1 MKRARVL
8 VVDDEAAIRSF
19 VTDLLERAGYEVLE
33 AASGEE
39 GLRVL
44 YALRPD
50 LVLLDV
56 SMPGLDGWGA
66 LERIRD
72 LTDVPVLMLSGMTG
86 ELEKVR
92 GLKSGA
98 DDYVTKPFGP
108 QELLARVAALLRR
121 APARDAPHETYA
133 DGLIALDVTRR
144 TASIGGRELSL
155 TPREFRL
162 LVAFVRH
169 RNQLLTHGQL
179 LELVWGDEYGVSREQ
194 VKLYV
199 SYLRRKIRAAGIAS
213 EPIETVRGF
222 GYRYRPA
229 QEARA

>member
-8 VVDDEAAIRSF
+8 VVDDETAVRGF
-19 VTDLLERAGYEVLE
+19 VTDLLDRAGYEVLE

-44 YALRPD
+44 YAMRPD

-56 SMPGLDGWGA
+56 SMRGLDGWQT

-72 LTDVPVLMLSGMTG
+72 LTDLPVLMLTGMAG

-121 APARDAPHETYA
+121 APARDAAPETYA
-133 DGLIALDVTRR
+133 DGLVSVDVTRR
-144 TASIGGRELSL
+144 TAAVGGRELSL

-162 LVAFVRH
+162 LLAFVRH

-199 SYLRRKIRAAGIAS
+199 SYLRRKIRAAGV
-213 EPIETVRGF
+213 ERDPIETVRGF

-229 QEARA
+229 REAQA

>member
-8 VVDDEAAIRSF
+8 VVDDEVAVRGF
-19 VTDLLERAGYEVLE
+19 VTDLLGRAGYEVLD
-33 AASGEE
+33 AASGEQ

-44 YALRPD
+44 YAARPD

-56 SMPGLDGWGA
+56 SMPGLDGWQT

-72 LTDVPVLMLSGMTG
+72 LTDLPVLMLSGIAG

-92 GLKSGA
+92 ALKSGA

-108 QELLARVAALLRR
+108 QELLARVEALLRR
-121 APARDAPHETYA
+121 APPRDAAFESYS
-133 DGLIALDVTRR
+133 DALVSVDVTRR
-144 TASIGGRELSL
+144 TASAGGRELSL

-199 SYLRRKIRAAGIAS
+199 SYLRRKIRASGV
-213 EPIETVRGF
+213 EGDPIVTVRGF
-222 GYRYRPA
+222 GYRYQPA
-229 QEARA
+229 PAAQA